1 MSINILAFDGDGI
14 GPEIMKSTLNIVE
27 HLNEKLKLKIDISK
41 AVSCTHL
48 TLPTIYSV

>member
-27 HLNEKLKLKIDISK
+27 LLNL
-41 AVSCTHL
+41 THL
-48 TLPTIYSV
+48 VEDSVEL